1 MYPGASAC
9 LDGSEEGT
17 TSDNDWKSHCGGL
30 LRFRVLLYVWA
41 RLRKKFPIMTDKQL
55 SIFMSCCLLED
66 RAIKFVF
73 FDSNG
78 GSSFLYLFS
87 LVTSDF
93 LRTFAAELRAE

>member
-1 MYPGASAC
+1 M
-9 LDGSEEGT
+9 L
-17 TSDNDWKSHCGGL
+17 
-30 LRFRVLLYVWA
+30 
-41 RLRKKFPIMTDKQL
+41 
-55 SIFMSCCLLED
+55 MSCCLLED

-93 LRTFAAELRAE
+93 LRTFAAEDITSRSPSIDGEVGSLTGMRDAGWAMLLSSTGMSAGEPSFWLSDAVPGSSNRRRTG